1 MNDCKLLHETIVRD
15 IYDVITSV
23 KDIDEVEWLQK
34 RNNVGSIARRA
45 SNLVLVFPVIVSTSI
60 NIQSAMMISKAI
72 ERKCCTLLQILFSS
86 VQLTDA
92 ETVKDYIS
100 QFHNNID
107 FGDKMSL
114 DSFMGIVDD
123 MANEGAI
130 EITDADAYAAVKEDM
145 KNINYT
151 LSNILNPISI
161 NDYSRQTNIYGESTI
176 MLNEANPTGNDRH
189 NRLNALVDKI
199 ASDSM
204 NKMTPMINDTIR
216 KASTTFKRN
225 QASDNSLKDLTSYYS
240 NQLLASDVRKA
251 NELVPTIM
259 MVNFMH
265 GKDGVKYNMSGV
277 IGVKAKLYPV
287 DSMEIISRLSSK
299 VKDSNGLFNLIRATT
314 REISFFK
321 DLMFCIDKAKL
332 DSVNMAKGSN
342 NAKIFKLLER
352 RANKNKFMRLIRKN
366 NASPITS
373 LVLSQE
379 EVEYLKKYNNM
390 DMDKA
395 YNTRTILE
403 AYNLMDIVIVDES
416 MELAKFMYDDGDGMY
431 ETITFDSLEKEASDN
446 SYKKVINL
454 MSKMNR

>member
-15 IYDVITSV
+15 IYDVVTSV
-23 KDIDEVEWLQK
+23 KDFDEVEWLQK
-34 RNNVGSIARRA
+34 RNNVGSIAKRA

-60 NIQSAMMISKAI
+60 NIQSAMMVSKAI

-332 DSVNMAKGSN
+332 DSVNMAK
-342 NAKIFKLLER
+342 
-352 RANKNKFMRLIRKN
+352 
-366 NASPITS
+366 
-373 LVLSQE
+373 
-379 EVEYLKKYNNM
+379 
-390 DMDKA
+390 
-395 YNTRTILE
+395 
-403 AYNLMDIVIVDES
+403 
-416 MELAKFMYDDGDGMY
+416 
-431 ETITFDSLEKEASDN
+431 
-446 SYKKVINL
+446 
-454 MSKMNR
+454 

>member
-15 IYDVITSV
+15 IYDTITSV
-23 KDIDEVEWLQK
+23 KDFDEIEWLQK
-34 RNNVGSIARRA
+34 RNNVGSIAKRA

-72 ERKCCTLLQILFSS
+72 ERKCCALLQILFSS

-92 ETVKDYIS
+92 KNLKDYVS

-107 FGDKMSL
+107 FGDRMSL
-114 DSFMGIVDD
+114 DSFMGIMDD
-123 MANEGAI
+123 MANEGALT
-130 EITDADAYAAVKEDM
+130 ITDIDAYNIVKEDM
-145 KNINYT
+145 NNINYT
-151 LSNILNPISI
+151 LSNILNPVSI
-161 NDYSRQTNIYGESTI
+161 NDYSKHTNIYGESCI
-176 MLNEANPTGNDRH
+176 VLNEANENKQNNLDRFVDRIAND
-189 NRLNALVDKI
+189 AV
-199 ASDSM
+199 
-204 NKMTPMINDTIR
+204 NKMHPIINKTIAQA
-216 KASTTFKRN
+216 ASSFKRN
-225 QASDNSLKDLTSYYS
+225 TSSDNTLKDMSAYFS
-240 NQLLASDVRKA
+240 NQLLSSDVRKA

-259 MVNFMH
+259 MVNFMAS
-265 GKDGVKYNMSGV
+265 DNGVKYNITGV
-277 IGVKAKLYPV
+277 VGVKAKLYPV

-314 REISFFK
+314 REISFFR
-321 DLMFCIDKAKL
+321 DLAFCIDKAKL
-332 DSVNMAKGSN
+332 DSVNMANGSDS
-342 NAKIFKLLER
+342 AKIFKLLER

-379 EVEYLKKYNNM
+379 EVEYLKKYNNI